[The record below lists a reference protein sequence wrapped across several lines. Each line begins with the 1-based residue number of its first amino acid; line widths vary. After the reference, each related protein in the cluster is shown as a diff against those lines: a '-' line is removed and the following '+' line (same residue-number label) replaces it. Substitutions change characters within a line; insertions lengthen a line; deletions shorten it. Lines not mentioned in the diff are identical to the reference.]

1 MQHLNPDSDPCEGAQ
16 LSTENCAARSH
27 ALPRF
32 DVEFLEGY
40 LDEYKELKREIYGK
54 LESRQDLLVATV
66 EGLTK
71 GQETFRGD
79 SS

>member
-1 MQHLNPDSDPCEGAQ
+1 M
-16 LSTENCAARSH
+16 STQNCAARSH

-71 GQETFRGD
+71 GQETSAFIGSIKLICSPAD
-79 SS
+79 